1 MTPEETHDEDGAF
14 RSSGT
19 RLARAERISEPPV
32 RAGSFAAIHDVTLED
47 LLRLY
52 ARKRSTVAL
61 VLDGEE
67 RGEIVMAAGA
77 IVRARFGALV
87 GKPAVLAMLAAPEGL
102 LRTTEVS
109 SLDAARDDLETPRLG
124 GPRPLRESGRVRTE
138 ARTPETTE
146 LPKAPRAVP
155 PEAFPTA
162 ARLPPMPVFD
172 SDSDPTRDVGAELA
186 ALRSAPKVPE
196 VDGTTRFFM
205 VERAL
210 VEACERA
217 LRKLTDRRAL
227 LEGRIA
233 LYVHGQHD
241 PHGLHVAGGRI
252 DCAMHGNAI
261 AALRA
266 GPSSAAFELRVA
278 PLTIFGATCPTTKN
292 TVLTVARDT
301 FAASEAARVGKR
313 FASLLFGDLAV
324 KGARPPMRSTLPTV
338 PAC

>member
-1 MTPEETHDEDGAF
+1 VTPEETQDEGTF

-19 RLARAERISEPPV
+19 RLARADRVSEPPV

-67 RGEIVMAAGA
+67 RGEIVMAEGA

-87 GKPAVLAMLAAPEGL
+87 GKPAVLAMLAAPEGI

-124 GPRPLRESGRVRTE
+124 GARALRESGRVRTE

-146 LPKAPRAVP
+146 LPKATRAVP
-155 PEAFPTA
+155 AEAFRSA
-162 ARLPPMPVFD
+162 ASLPPMPVFD
-172 SDSDPTRDVGAELA
+172 PDSDPTRDVGAELA

-196 VDGTTRFFM
+196 VDGTTRFFV

-233 LYVHGQHD
+233 LYVLGKLD
-241 PHGLHVAGGRI
+241 PHGLHVAGARI
-252 DCAMHGNAI
+252 DCSMHANAV

-266 GPSSAAFELRVA
+266 GPSSASFELRVA
-278 PLTIFGATCPTTKN
+278 PLTLFGATCPTTGA
-292 TVLTVARDT
+292 TVLAIARDA
-301 FAASEAARVGKR
+301 FVAAEAVRTGKR
-313 FASLLFGDLAV
+313 FASLLFGDLAA
-324 KGARPPMRSTLPTV
+324 KASRPPFRSTLPTV
-338 PAC
+338 PAR